1 MQRIAV
7 VLDDRLT
14 ACLFLS
20 CDPASL
26 PAEAAMLPLLGAIVP
41 NTARLR
47 LLAGRPH
54 DAAAEEG
61 PSICACFGVTRGAVR
76 HAVVTNR
83 LQGVREIGALLG
95 AGTNCGS
102 CVPELEEILRDV
114 RTPAG

>member
-1 MQRIAV
+1 
-7 VLDDRLT
+7 
-14 ACLFLS
+14 
-20 CDPASL
+20 
-26 PAEAAMLPLLGAIVP
+26 
-41 NTARLR
+41 
-47 LLAGRPH
+47 
-54 DAAAEEG
+54 
-61 PSICACFGVTRGAVR
+61 VR